1 MYFNKNSLY
10 LFSQIGTLIL
20 NVQNFFEMNSTEIF
34 NESFVEFET
43 NILPLGTFVKVA
55 GVLSY
60 LLARFGNILGLGII
74 HYEKF
79 GRDSQKR
86 SFPDRIYTF
95 NSLIGLLAFNL
106 MDSIAIMRIF
116 FGPLGNTPAIFIC
129 YLFSTCLIIPLGYA
143 ETILFRCLLIFFWK
157 KCAMINDEILATF
170 FILFNFMIGQIISAI
185 RFYIGFDKLFH
196 REYEFVSGQ
205 FSPKEEPR

>member
-1 MYFNKNSLY
+1 
-10 LFSQIGTLIL
+10 
-20 NVQNFFEMNSTEIF
+20 MNGTEIF
-34 NESFVEFET
+34 NETFVEFET

-60 LLARFGNILGLGII
+60 ILARFGNFLALGII

-95 NSLIGLLAFNL
+95 SSIIGLLAFNL
-106 MDSIAIMRIF
+106 MDLIAIMRIF
-116 FGPLGNTPAIFIC
+116 FGPLGNGTATFIC
-129 YLFSTCLIIPLGYA
+129 YLFSTCLSIPLGYA

-157 KCAMINDEILATF
+157 KCAMINDELLAAF
-170 FILFNFMIGQIISAI
+170 FMFFNFMIGQIITVI
-185 RFYIGFDKLFH
+185 RYYIGFNILFYK
-196 REYEFVSGQ
+196 EYEFISGQ
-205 FSPKEEPR
+205 FSLGEESR